1 MRDALKAVL
10 AAWALGVLSVGV
22 SAASTAAA
30 ATPAHEAKS
39 EQTPASAEVVR
50 LADWVIASNDY
61 DGLPFMIIDKVSAEV
76 FVFGGDGRLRGA
88 APALLGLARGDDS
101 APGIGEK
108 ELSKIPPEE
117 RTTPAG
123 RFVASF
129 GESPTDNDILWVDY
143 ETAVSLHQVVT
154 NNPKE
159 HRLQRLQSPGVDD
172 NRITFGCI
180 NVPVEFYQ
188 KIVLPTFTGTKGVAY
203 VLPET
208 RPLEQVFMDYRPQ
221 EGARS
226 ELAASSA
233 TGVDTADTVGDG
245 PTDVFPYSKA
255 KH

>member
-1 MRDALKAVL
+1 MRDPLKALL

-30 ATPAHEAKS
+30 ATPEVPAEQA
-39 EQTPASAEVVR
+39 QTPASKEVVR
-50 LADWVIASNDY
+50 LADWVIASGDY
-61 DGLPFMIIDKVSAEV
+61 NGLPFIIIDKVSAEV
-76 FVFGGDGRLRGA
+76 FVFGADGRLRGV

-108 ELSKIPPEE
+108 ELAKIPPEE

-123 RFVASF
+123 RFVAGF
-129 GESPTDNDILWVDY
+129 GEEPGDKDIFWVDY

-154 NNPKE
+154 NNPRE
-159 HRLQRLQSPGVDD
+159 HRLQRLRSPGADD

-188 KIVLPTFTGTKGVAY
+188 QIVLPTFKSTKGVVY

-208 RPLEQVFMDYRPQ
+208 RSLEQVFLDFQPQ
-221 EGARS
+221 DDSRS
-226 ELAASSA
+226 QLAATGAS
-233 TGVDTADTVGDG
+233 GVDASDTIAGG
-245 PTDVFPYSKA
+245 PTDVFPYA
-255 KH
+255 YR

>member
-1 MRDALKAVL
+1 MRDPLKAML

-30 ATPAHEAKS
+30 ASPEHQA
-39 EQTPASAEVVR
+39 EQAPTPASAEVVR
-50 LADWVIASNDY
+50 LADWVIASDDY
-61 DGLPFMIIDKVSAEV
+61 DGLPFMIIDKPSAEV
-76 FVFGGDGRLRGA
+76 FVFGGDGRLRGV

-123 RFVASF
+123 RFTVGF
-129 GESPTDNDILWVDY
+129 GESPADNDVLWVDY
-143 ETAVSLHQVVT
+143 ETAVSIHQVPT
-154 NNPKE
+154 NNPRE
-159 HRLQRLQSPGVDD
+159 HRLERLKSPTIDD

-180 NVPVEFYQ
+180 NVPVEFY
-188 KIVLPTFTGTKGVAY
+188 KDIVAPTFTGTKGVAY

-208 RPLEQVFMDYRPQ
+208 RPLEEVFARFQPQ

-226 ELAASSA
+226 ELAATEA
-233 TGVDTADTVGDG
+233 KGVDTADTVASG
-245 PTDVFPYSKA
+245 PTDVFPYSNN
-255 KH
+255 H

>member
-159 HRLQRLQSPGVDD
+159 RRLQRLQSPGVDD

-180 NVPVEFYQ
+180 NIAPAFYQ
-188 KIVLPTFTGTKGVAY
+188 DLVRPAFSGTGGVVY
-203 VLPET
+203 ILPET
-208 RPLEQVFMDYRPQ
+208 MSL
-221 EGARS
+221 S
-226 ELAASSA
+226 EALPAFRAPTTTASAQSR
-233 TGVDTADTVGDG
+233 
-245 PTDVFPYSKA
+245 
-255 KH
+255 